1 MKFKQQQK
9 ITQFRYEVASR
20 RDKLHFSDLLH
31 TYVFM
36 PHIYVLQRDKLHFSD
51 LLHTYVVGYLN
62 I

>member
-36 PHIYVLQRDKLHFSD
+36 PHIYVLQLIEILPSV
-51 LLHTYVVGYLN
+51 TNGP
-62 I
+62 